1 MSGPLKRLRLENHKG
16 IINFT
21 VAPDGKSLRL
31 EGANGAGKSSVID
44 GIEWIVSDDG
54 SDGTMRNGA
63 GIRYG
68 EMVFGEYLITRR
80 QKRGG
85 KPTRNV
91 AAAQLAEVRA
101 ALSRKT
107 FSSLP
112 ESEQV
117 ATLKRLAPGLDVSA
131 LEVQEKRAY
140 DERTIINRDA
150 KTLRAQAEGVVVP
163 AAPAE
168 IGEELSVVDVV
179 DVAVI
184 AAKKGDVERVKAEN
198 ARLRGDATTLAR
210 TAANARAEV
219 GRLQEQL
226 AQLQRD
232 VVAAQ
237 SRHEAIEADA
247 KAAAESAVAI
257 VDPDTSAI
265 DAEIATAR
273 QQNATARA
281 EAEDH
286 NRKVRAAQA
295 AAAEAKR
302 AAAERARLEQQAAA
316 KESEARALTERMEA
330 LASQRL
336 AAIAAA
342 KLPITGL
349 CIMDGRAMF
358 DDGKSGP
365 VPISDGEDTPNAGE
379 RMRINI
385 AVHAALGH
393 KIVAVR
399 NASLMDEDTRAAAEA
414 LANEHGIQLISEIV
428 RRGAP
433 LTAVIEDDNAPVQG
447 EIGWE

>member
-1 MSGPLKRLRLENHKG
+1 MAAIPATTNRLSR
-16 IINFT
+16 
-21 VAPDGKSLRL
+21 P
-31 EGANGAGKSSVID
+31 
-44 GIEWIVSDDG
+44 
-54 SDGTMRNGA
+54 
-63 GIRYG
+63 
-68 EMVFGEYLITRR
+68 
-80 QKRGG
+80 
-85 KPTRNV
+85 
-91 AAAQLAEVRA
+91 VRA
-101 ALSRKT
+101 DRT
-107 FSSLP
+107 ERGP
-112 ESEQV
+112 ES
-117 ATLKRLAPGLDVSA
+117 R
-131 LEVQEKRAY
+131 
-140 DERTIINRDA
+140 
-150 KTLRAQAEGVVVP
+150 
-163 AAPAE
+163 
-168 IGEELSVVDVV
+168 
-179 DVAVI
+179 
-184 AAKKGDVERVKAEN
+184 
-198 ARLRGDATTLAR
+198 
-210 TAANARAEV
+210 
-219 GRLQEQL
+219 
-226 AQLQRD
+226 
-232 VVAAQ
+232 
-237 SRHEAIEADA
+237 IE
-247 KAAAESAVAI
+247 
-257 VDPDTSAI
+257 
-265 DAEIATAR
+265 
-273 QQNATARA
+273 
-281 EAEDH
+281 
-286 NRKVRAAQA
+286 
-295 AAAEAKR
+295 EAKR